1 MPGKLE
7 GKIAVVTG
15 GNSGIGEAT
24 VHAYAREGASVVIMA
39 RRDGQGIEVRDKVRS
54 LGGTAEFIKCDVSKQ
69 EDIKRS
75 VESALEVFGKIDVL
89 FNNAGVAGP
98 GNFPNETFE
107 DWSYILDVNLN
118 GVFNMCS
125 EVWPHMVSTGGGSIV
140 NMSSGAATFGFSD
153 YIKNASGRVPPAAY
167 TVAKAGVDAFTRYIA
182 SMGGKVNIRVNG
194 VRPGQILTPMA
205 DREGT
210 GEHALKKF
218 FDVIQIL
225 EGTGYPEDVAN
236 AVLFLSCDDSRF
248 VTGEIMNVDG
258 GMPVKL

>member
-54 LGGTAEFIKCDVSKQ
+54 LGGTAEFIRCDVSKQ
-69 EDIKRS
+69 EDIKQS
-75 VESALEVFGKIDVL
+75 VKSTLEVFGKIDVL

-107 DWSYILDVNLN
+107 EWSDILDVNLN

-125 EVWPHMVSTGGGSIV
+125 EVWPHMVSTG
-140 NMSSGAATFGFSD
+140 
-153 YIKNASGRVPPAAY
+153 
-167 TVAKAGVDAFTRYIA
+167 
-182 SMGGKVNIRVNG
+182 
-194 VRPGQILTPMA
+194 
-205 DREGT
+205 
-210 GEHALKKF
+210 
-218 FDVIQIL
+218 
-225 EGTGYPEDVAN
+225 
-236 AVLFLSCDDSRF
+236 
-248 VTGEIMNVDG
+248 
-258 GMPVKL
+258 